1 MPRPRHALTGRA
13 VLLLVVLAALAV
25 TLAIP
30 VRAWLSQQAEIAAL
44 QGDIAASQD
53 RIADLQQQVEDW
65 NDPAFVIAQARSRL
79 HFVFP
84 GEVGYVVLGSDDRP
98 MSTDPQPQDI
108 AAPWY
113 ASLWES
119 TRQADRSGAD
129 PSPSP

>member
-1 MPRPRHALTGRA
+1 MSRHVHTGRA
-13 VLLLVVLAALAV
+13 VALIVVLAALAV

-44 QGDIAASQD
+44 EADVAAAQT
-53 RIADLQQQVEDW
+53 RVADLELELEDW

-98 MSTDPQPQDI
+98 VAADPTTDDRPV
-108 AAPWY
+108 PWY
-113 ASLWES
+113 AQLWES
-119 TRQADRSGAD
+119 TRQADQVSA
-129 PSPSP
+129 PTP

>member
-1 MPRPRHALTGRA
+1 MSRHVHTGRA
-13 VLLLVVLAALAV
+13 VALIVVLAALAV

-44 QGDIAASQD
+44 EADVAAAQM
-53 RIADLQQQVEDW
+53 RVADLELELEDW

-98 MSTDPQPQDI
+98 VAADPTTDDRPV
-108 AAPWY
+108 PWY
-113 ASLWES
+113 AQLWES
-119 TRQADRSGAD
+119 TRQADQASA
-129 PSPSP
+129 PTP

>member
-1 MPRPRHALTGRA
+1 MSRHVHTGRA
-13 VLLLVVLAALAV
+13 VALIVVLAALAV

-44 QGDIAASQD
+44 EADVAAAQT
-53 RIADLQQQVEDW
+53 RVADLEKELEDW

-98 MSTDPQPQDI
+98 VAADPTADDRPV
-108 AAPWY
+108 PWY
-113 ASLWES
+113 AQLWES
-119 TRQADRSGAD
+119 TRQADQASA
-129 PSPSP
+129 PTP

>member
-1 MPRPRHALTGRA
+1 MSRHRHALTGRA

-30 VRAWLSQQAEIAAL
+30 VRAWLSQRAEIAAL
-44 QGDIAASQD
+44 EADVAAAKV
-53 RIADLQQQVEDW
+53 RVADLQQQVEDW

-98 MSTDPQPQDI
+98 VTTESTSEGPTDP
-108 AAPWY
+108 WY
-113 ASLWES
+113 TMLWES
-119 TRQADRSGAD
+119 TRQADQPA
-129 PSPSP
+129 P